1 VAPYWPPP
9 HGRGGDIGRS
19 FAVHDPGSDSLIRF
33 RWDSRNLVE
42 VLSLTKNKWSVFDP
56 GRGSDPNRDQPAI
69 DLQGRNVYLPSRRL
83 GALLRYSIPK
93 DGIVET
99 IPVPRAAV

>member
-1 VAPYWPPP
+1 
-9 HGRGGDIGRS
+9 
-19 FAVHDPGSDSLIRF
+19 
-33 RWDSRNLVE
+33 
-42 VLSLTKNKWSVFDP
+42 VFDP